1 MLRSSVLNCTLI
13 LYPLY
18 VFRACLTTLVN
29 WRFLVNPQLKRVM
42 VKRFLNSLVPLVPGV
57 LYGVLYG
64 LRRMVT
70 LIRWWLKDE
79 KLNLRQILVGLTIV
93 VLDLNLRDPLTAL
106 MVLLLNL

>member
-13 LYPLY
+13 LCLLY
-18 VFRACLTTLVN
+18 VFRACLITLVN

-42 VKRFLNSLVPLVPGV
+42 VKRFLNSLVPLELGV

-70 LIRWWLKDE
+70 LIRWWLRVE

-106 MVLLLNL
+106 TVLLLNL